1 MKVINFVFCG
11 IFVAM
16 YIAGWLFPKFRRYIK
31 KNIWLD
37 NLPGVLELIF
47 FINLSEYLFVEQ
59 WNWEYG
65 EVLSWL
71 APVLIVLVTSY
82 WWDRLDRKNKKTFKR
97 NIDYEKNK
105 SRYYSA
111 GQCGGYAH

>member
-16 YIAGWLFPKFRRYIK
+16 YIADWLFPKFRRYIK

-71 APVLIVLVTSY
+71 TPVFIVLVTSY
-82 WWDRLDRKNKKTFKR
+82 WWDRLDRKNKKHLKE
-97 NIDYEKNK
+97 I
-105 SRYYSA
+105 
-111 GQCGGYAH
+111 

>member
-47 FINLSEYLFVEQ
+47 FINLYEYLFVEQ

-82 WWDRLDRKNKKTFKR
+82 WWDRLDRKNKKHLTADF
-97 NIDYEKNK
+97 
-105 SRYYSA
+105 
-111 GQCGGYAH
+111 

>member
-47 FINLSEYLFVEQ
+47 FIKSLRISFCRAMELGIWRGSF
-59 WNWEYG
+59 
-65 EVLSWL
+65 L
-71 APVLIVLVTSY
+71 ACSCSYRFGNFLLV
-82 WWDRLDRKNKKTFKR
+82 
-97 NIDYEKNK
+97 
-105 SRYYSA
+105 
-111 GQCGGYAH
+111 G

>member
-1 MKVINFVFCG
+1 
-11 IFVAM
+11 
-16 YIAGWLFPKFRRYIK
+16 
-31 KNIWLD
+31 
-37 NLPGVLELIF
+37 LELIF

-82 WWDRLDRKNKKTFKR
+82 WWDRLDRKNKKHLKE
-97 NIDYEKNK
+97 I
-105 SRYYSA
+105 
-111 GQCGGYAH
+111 

>member
-1 MKVINFVFCG
+1 MKKQDFLLVLILIVIFFPFFVSDAA
-11 IFVAM
+11 VS
-16 YIAGWLFPKFRRYIK
+16 YTH
-31 KNIWLD
+31 LD
-37 NLPGVLELIF
+37 VYKRQVLELIF

-82 WWDRLDRKNKKTFKR
+82 SVSYTHLVIFVVGLHGQEHNDIAGLLLHR
-97 NIDYEKNK
+97 NPLHYYG
-105 SRYYSA
+105 SR
-111 GQCGGYAH
+111 QR

>member
-47 FINLSEYLFVEQ
+47 FYKSLRISFCRAMELGIWRGSF
-59 WNWEYG
+59 
-65 EVLSWL
+65 L
-71 APVLIVLVTSY
+71 AYSCFYRFGNFLLV
-82 WWDRLDRKNKKTFKR
+82 
-97 NIDYEKNK
+97 
-105 SRYYSA
+105 
-111 GQCGGYAH
+111 G